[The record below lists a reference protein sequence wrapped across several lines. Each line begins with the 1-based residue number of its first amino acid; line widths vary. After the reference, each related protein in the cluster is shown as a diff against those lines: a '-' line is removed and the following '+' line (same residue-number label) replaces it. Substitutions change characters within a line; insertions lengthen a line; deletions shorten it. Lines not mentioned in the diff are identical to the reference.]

1 MIVSVSTGVEP
12 ASPPPNGMA
21 ETPELLAK
29 VAVNAIGRDG
39 AKSWLDPSAGSGN
52 LIKAA
57 LDAGVPAKTF
67 LAIDLLTNLPSLK
80 NLGVESRL
88 GTDFL
93 RWAKTTQRR
102 FDRVIAN
109 PPYVRVR
116 ELGEQLY
123 RPAVETRFDEITI
136 SPNANYWV
144 AFVVASI
151 KLLNPGGCIAF
162 ILPAAWEYADYA
174 SVLRAKC
181 ASMFRELDVHR
192 VSVPM
197 FDDVNDGSILLVARG
212 YGEPTERDPRVLR
225 YPSLKNLSET
235 VCMNHVAPNQSKKLR
250 QRLLSAE
257 DGQVRIGDIARI
269 QIGAVTGD
277 ANYFLFSE
285 SQRIERDLPPSSV
298 VPVLSKSNHIT
309 DAETRLNVW
318 HRLRDQNKRVWL
330 FSPTKEALVNR
341 RVRDYLELPVE
352 EGGCNKEARKIMDRN
367 PWYRVKI
374 PGRFDGFLSGMS
386 QIHCWVAL
394 NRMPNLTISNT
405 LYGMRFKTNMNMNEK
420 AAWCLAMLSSSAS
433 DSRASLAREYP
444 QGLLKLEPRDFENLL
459 VPRPNSTENAL
470 KQYRQVVRLIKSGR
484 RSEAEELVDD
494 WLM

>member
-1 MIVSVSTGVEP
+1 MIGTVPSDTAP
-12 ASPPPNGMA
+12 ATPPQQGMA
-21 ETPELLAK
+21 DTPELLAE
-29 VAVNAIGRDG
+29 AAIRAIGCDG

-67 LAIDLLTNLPSLK
+67 LAVDLLTNLPSLEI
-80 NLGVESRL
+80 LGVESRL

-93 RWAKTTQRR
+93 RWANTTQRR

-123 RPAVETRFDEITI
+123 GPAVETRFDEITI
-136 SPNANYWV
+136 SPSANYWV

-174 SVLRAKC
+174 AVLRAKC

-212 YGEPTERDPRVLR
+212 YGEPAERDPRVFR
-225 YPSLKNLSET
+225 YPSLKNLCEI
-235 VCMNHVAPNQSKKLR
+235 VGMNHVAPSQSKKLR
-250 QRLLSAE
+250 QSQLSAK

-277 ANYFLFSE
+277 ADYFLFSE
-285 SQRIERDLPPSSV
+285 NQRIERALPLSAV

-309 DAETRLNVW
+309 DAEARLNVW
-318 HRLRDQNKRVWL
+318 RRLRDQNKRMWL
-330 FSPTKEALVNR
+330 FSPTKEALVTR
-341 RVRDYLELPVE
+341 RVRDYLDLPVE
-352 EGGCNKEARKIMDRN
+352 EGGCNKEARKIVDRN

-374 PGRFDGFLSGMS
+374 PDRFDGFLSGMS
-386 QIHCWVAL
+386 QTHFWVAL

-405 LYGMRFKTNMNMNEK
+405 LYGMRFKTNMNMDEK

-459 VPRPNSTENAL
+459 VPRPKSTQNAL
-470 KQYRQVVRLIKSGR
+470 KHYRQAVRLIKSGR
-484 RSEAEELVDD
+484 RNEAEELADD
-494 WLM
+494 RLL